1 MLTRRDWLR
10 SVGVAGLALP
20 GWLPLLAAARCSGLC
35 SGTCLGSRAD
45 PRNRRRDFLPGSQE
59 VKWRDGN
66 PATNAAVA
74 AP

>member
-1 MLTRRDWLR
+1 VRDE
-10 SVGVAGLALP
+10 LALT
-20 GWLPLLAAARCSGLC
+20 GDGEMLWG
-35 SGTCLGSRAD
+35 G
-45 PRNRRRDFLPGSQE
+45 RRDFLPGSQE